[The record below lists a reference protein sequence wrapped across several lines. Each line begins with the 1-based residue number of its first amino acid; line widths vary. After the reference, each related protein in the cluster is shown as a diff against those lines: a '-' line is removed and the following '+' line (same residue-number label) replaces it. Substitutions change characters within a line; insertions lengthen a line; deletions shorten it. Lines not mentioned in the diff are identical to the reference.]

1 MSDQDIRL
9 RLNNK
14 DAIKQAQEANRAIE
28 RTERAAADMGKAIQD
43 AFDKGTQA
51 AERFKRTTGGSG
63 SSTGGPIPLPST
75 GTQSSIERQLRSLE
89 RRAALAGKT
98 GSDRLI
104 AERDFALGRIGGDE
118 RAIQRVTAAYEK
130 LIAAAN
136 SAPTA
141 KVESFFG
148 SFLKAGLALSAL
160 EQLGGAMKRLLTD
173 STMLAANTEMYGVA
187 LRAAGDAAGY
197 HTDYVVRQTKAVAD
211 LGIVLA
217 DARQAVSRMMMSG
230 MDIAT
235 APTLA
240 RMAQNLSVLN
250 PTETSSSMFQRLVY
264 GIQSG
269 QTEVLRTGG
278 VNVNFESKYSAY
290 AREQGKTINLLTEEE
305 KLRIRLNTVLAE
317 QTKSEGLYEQSLG
330 TTGKQ
335 LQSLKRFATDAQV
348 AIGENLLPA
357 LGALVSFATWAAK
370 VIAENPVVARG
381 LAVGGAG
388 LAGGAVGAGIGF
400 MVGGPAGAVAGAKIG
415 GSIGLIGGL
424 GSAAYS
430 STRPPAMTQ
439 LERSYPSMRPML
451 SGGDG
456 TAYEYLLGYTR
467 PPRSTGTGGMT
478 RTDEAAVT
486 KALNATRTAQEALTN
501 ARIAELDGVD
511 KILAEYDQML
521 DKLKQEGVYTK
532 KLAETYREVYVMKMN
547 AYLNAEF
554 AREAERLTE
563 IEERGLDI
571 AKQRMAVELDLASAR
586 AGRNVDVALTAGR
599 RAWDL
604 QGGRIEDR
612 ITGIRDERELALLRA
627 DTEAQKLSITL
638 DFIEREKSAQLDLL
652 NFKAEIQRREIAIR
666 YAGNDQAIRL
676 FNELIDAETTAVATR
691 LERAAG
697 ASADSAKAGAL
708 ANEQRLIRSEYQR
721 TFDSIQR
728 SAEGLFDALIVGGR
742 NFGEMLKR
750 TLLIGFLTPI
760 KQAFSTFVA
769 TMLTGQRAAF
779 GSVAGVA
786 PTGGGGGL
794 AALGALAPI
803 VGGPGGTGGFNGPVG
818 GGMGGYAG
826 MFGNPLG
833 GLTALGNIGMNRGP
847 AFVRDGVMS
856 QNLSTTGVGGWQGG
870 ALLAGGGALGAYG
883 LMRGGWSGMAM
894 TTAGGAMIGYKFGG
908 PVGAA
913 IGAGVGAAAGLI
925 RMMFKGRDQKIIDQ
939 VRSLYSVTI
948 DKQFAKVL
956 AEQSRGQDLR
966 VFLASPGVR
975 EQIEIYAS
983 YTGQRMAALENTPR
997 GVNLSQSGGSLF
1009 QTGSFVGGIGYG
1021 YSGAIGSL
1029 PGLTPFGGASSA
1041 PIILDASETRQF
1053 WSDAVEQGIVRNPR
1067 AVQSASNAATAQSF
1081 GRVRATANLTD
1092 PLAATI

>member
-1 MSDQDIRL
+1 MADQDINL
-9 RLNNK
+9 RVRNQ
-14 DAIKQAQEANRAIE
+14 DAKKAVDEVNRALNQ
-28 RTERAAADMGKAIQD
+28 TEA
-43 AFDKGTQA
+43 T
-51 AERFKRTTGGSG
+51 EKRILEVTSK
-63 SSTGGPIPLPST
+63 S
-75 GTQSSIERQLRSLE
+75 QSVLERQIRTLE
-89 RRAALAGKT
+89 KRASLAGKT
-98 GSDRLI
+98 GSDRLL
-104 AERDFALGRIGGDE
+104 AERDLTLGRIGGDE
-118 RAIQRVTAAYEK
+118 RAIQRVTSAYEK

-240 RMAQNLSVLN
+240 RMAQNLAVLN

-370 VIAENPVVARG
+370 VIAENPAVARG

-439 LERSYPSMRPML
+439 LERSHSSMRPML

-486 KALNATRTAQEALTN
+486 KALNAARTAQEALTN
-501 ARIAELDGVD
+501 ARIAELDGLE
-511 KILAEYDQML
+511 KIDAEYEQITA
-521 DKLKQEGVYTK
+521 KLRQEGVLTAE
-532 KLAETYREVYVMKMN
+532 LAKTYQQVSVYKAN

-554 AREAERLTE
+554 AKAAERLTE
-563 IEERGLDI
+563 IEERGLDL
-571 AKQRMAVELDLASAR
+571 AKQRLEVEIGLAEAQAKRNADLAISIGAR
-586 AGRNVDVALTAGR
+586 ASALQ
-599 RAWDL
+599 L
-604 QGGRIEDR
+604 GGYEDR
-612 ITGIRDERELALLRA
+612 ITGIRDERDLALMRA
-627 DTEAQKLSITL
+627 ETEAEKLNITL
-638 DFIEREKSAQLDLL
+638 DFIEREKVAQLDLL
-652 NFKAEIQRREIAIR
+652 NFKTELQRREIAIR

-676 FNELIDAETTAVATR
+676 LNELIDAETDAAAKR
-691 LERAAG
+691 LEKAAG
-697 ASADSAKAGAL
+697 ASADSAKAGAF

-779 GSVAGVA
+779 GSASGVA
-786 PTGGGGGL
+786 PIGGGGGL

-803 VGGPGGTGGFNGPVG
+803 VGGPGGTGGFSGPVTG
-818 GGMGGYAG
+818 GGLGDYTSMAG

-833 GLTALGNIGMNRGP
+833 GLRALGNIGMARGP
-847 AFVRDGVMS
+847 VFARDGVIS
-856 QNLSTTGVGGWQGG
+856 QNVSTVGVGGVKGG
-870 ALLAGGGALGAYG
+870 LLLGGGIALGADG
-883 LMRGGWSGMAM
+883 LRRGGWLGAAE
-894 TTAGGAMIGYKFGG
+894 TTAAGAMIGFKFGG

-913 IGAGVGAAAGLI
+913 IGASVGLGAGLI
-925 RMMFKGRDQKIIDQ
+925 RMMFKGKDERIIEQ

-948 DKQFAKVL
+948 DRQFAKVL
-956 AEQSRGQDLR
+956 AQQSKGQDLR
-966 VFLASPGVR
+966 VFLSSPGVR
-975 EQIEIYAS
+975 EQIEIYAA
-983 YTGQRMAALENTPR
+983 YTGQRMNALDTAPR
-997 GVNLSQSGGSLF
+997 GVNLAQSGGSIS
-1009 QTGSFVGGIGYG
+1009 QTGSFIGGIGYSYG
-1021 YSGAIGSL
+1021 GAIGSL
-1029 PGLTPFGGASSA
+1029 PGLTPFSGASSA
-1041 PIILDASETRQF
+1041 PIVLDANETRQF
-1053 WSDAVEQGIVRNPR
+1053 WSDAVEKGIVQNPR
-1067 AVQSASNAATAQSF
+1067 AVQTASNAATAQSF
-1081 GRVRATANLTD
+1081 GRIRATANLTD
-1092 PLAATI
+1092 PLAAAI